1 MRKLLPLFMLISLVN
16 PNYAQQINIA
26 QTSKNIKATQQQTQ
40 RKISIEEIINKISER
55 VEEEI
60 IYNDKEIKVYFS
72 HPKSEEKK
80 FYVKDLSGKNAKE
93 ALFTAIIQ
101 NLYKK
106 YKKNKEILEE
116 WEEEIRDNY
125 HFNIKVIIAKLN
137 WEFLNFNDCIN
148 KVKDFLNNVLY
159 SATPLP
165 TLLNGDIPVLFTV
178 NPEDLFFTYF
188 FQNFEK
194 FKDLNYDIPLTFN
207 DAIDI
212 YNKISQ
218 NKENI
223 RSFISLFLIE
233 EYKPICRE
241 VTKEWIN
248 PYKIANVLKE
258 TEGKDKEIIKRE
270 WEKKFDKWA
279 KEFLPYYWPH
289 FLFCDEELSQI
300 ESYIEKG
307 KDPRIGEFSNKAEMF
322 AFLYSGSQQFG
333 RKHIR
338 DDIIALMTYD
348 IYKKSPFTLPLEDFF
363 RYPEKDERVGY
374 AYKILKDINE
384 TINSYELIK

>member
-16 PNYAQQINIA
+16 PINTQQINYD
-26 QTSKNIKATQQQTQ
+26 QTSKNIKTTQQQTQ
-40 RKISIEEIINKISER
+40 KKINIEEIINKISER

-80 FYVKDLSGKNAKE
+80 FYVKGLSGKNAKE

-106 YKKNKEILEE
+106 YKENKEILEE

-125 HFNIKVIIAKLN
+125 HFNIKVIIAKFN
-137 WEFLNFNDCIN
+137 WKYSNFNDCVN
-148 KVKDFLNNVLY
+148 RVKDFLNNVLY
-159 SATPLP
+159 SGTPLP
-165 TLLNGDIPVLFTV
+165 KLLEDIPVLFTV

-218 NKENI
+218 SKENI

-241 VTKEWIN
+241 VTKEWID
-248 PYKIANVLKE
+248 PYKIVDMLKE
-258 TEGKDKEIIKRE
+258 TEEEDKEIIKRK
-270 WEKKFDKWA
+270 WEKKFYKWVD
-279 KEFLPYYWPH
+279 EFYKYYWPD
-289 FLFCDEELSQI
+289 FLFCQPELSQI

-307 KDPRIGEFSNKAEMF
+307 KDPRIGEFSSKAEMF
-322 AFLYSGSQQFG
+322 AFLYTGSQQFG
-333 RKHIR
+333 RNYTR

-363 RYPEKDERVGY
+363 RYPEKDKRIGY

>member
-16 PNYAQQINIA
+16 PINTQQINTD
-26 QTSKNIKATQQQTQ
+26 QTSKNIKTTQQQTQ
-40 RKISIEEIINKISER
+40 KKINIEEIINKISER

-80 FYVKDLSGKNAKE
+80 FYVKGLSGKNAKE

-106 YKKNKEILEE
+106 YKENKEILEE

-137 WEFLNFNDCIN
+137 WKYSNFNDCVN
-148 KVKDFLNNVLY
+148 RVKDFLNNALY
-159 SATPLP
+159 SGTPLP
-165 TLLNGDIPVLFTV
+165 KLLEDIPILFTV

-218 NKENI
+218 SKENI
-223 RSFISLFLIE
+223 RSFISLFL
-233 EYKPICRE
+233 
-241 VTKEWIN
+241 
-248 PYKIANVLKE
+248 
-258 TEGKDKEIIKRE
+258 
-270 WEKKFDKWA
+270 
-279 KEFLPYYWPH
+279 
-289 FLFCDEELSQI
+289 
-300 ESYIEKG
+300 
-307 KDPRIGEFSNKAEMF
+307 
-322 AFLYSGSQQFG
+322 
-333 RKHIR
+333 
-338 DDIIALMTYD
+338 
-348 IYKKSPFTLPLEDFF
+348 
-363 RYPEKDERVGY
+363 
-374 AYKILKDINE
+374 
-384 TINSYELIK
+384 